1 MLDISLTAQTLFGLK
16 LTPVQLTAMQRYEGE
31 LIEWNSRFNLT
42 AIRSPDEICAKHFL
56 DSLSCMLVMRDT
68 PMERVI
74 DVGTGAGFPGL
85 VLKIINP
92 GTRLTLVESV
102 GKKADFCRH
111 VVNTLGLEGVEVL
124 TERAELVGHMPA
136 HRQKYNWALARAVA
150 VLPVLAEYL
159 LPLVK
164 VGGAMLAMKGANA
177 HAEAQSAEN
186 AVRMLGGR
194 LQKITP
200 VVLPGVAEEHHLVII
215 AKISATPAG
224 YPRRVGLPVKK
235 PL

>member
-111 VVNTLGLEGVEVL
+111 VVNTLGLE
-124 TERAELVGHMPA
+124 
-136 HRQKYNWALARAVA
+136 ALKS
-150 VLPVLAEYL
+150 L
-159 LPLVK
+159 LS
-164 VGGAMLAMKGANA
+164 G
-177 HAEAQSAEN
+177 QSWWGIC
-186 AVRMLGGR
+186 RRTGR
-194 LQKITP
+194 S
-200 VVLPGVAEEHHLVII
+200 II
-215 AKISATPAG
+215 G
-224 YPRRVGLPVKK
+224 RWRGLSLFCLFWPNTCCPWSK
-235 PL
+235 